1 MAGDVAPRLGHRFAF
16 GADWGHVDC
25 EVVEVEP
32 ERRLAY
38 SWDGKGL
45 ESTVTWTLTPTGTG
59 THLRMEQTG
68 FRPDQK
74 RAYHGARAGWPRFL
88 TDLDELLARI
98 GWQNGAKTDE
108 IEPVYPRSE
117 EHPTELQSIM
127 RIS

>member
-74 RAYHGARAGWPRFL
+74 RAYH
-88 TDLDELLARI
+88 
-98 GWQNGAKTDE
+98 
-108 IEPVYPRSE
+108 RSE
-117 EHPTELQSIM
+117 EHTSEIQSLM
-127 RIS
+127 RISYAVFCLKKKNTHKT

>member
-74 RAYHGARAGWPRFL
+74 RAYHGARAGGPRFQ
-88 TDLDELLARI
+88 TDL
-98 GWQNGAKTDE
+98 
-108 IEPVYPRSE
+108 RSE
-117 EHPTELQSIM
+117 EHTYELTSLM
-127 RIS
+127 RISHAVLCLKKKKTRRM